1 MKILFC
7 ITSLDF
13 GGAQRAAVNLV
24 NEWVTRGN
32 DVKII
37 LTYSNAPSINYKLNP
52 LIKIEA
58 LSDLVKKRNKYLPTK
73 INRIIVLRKIACE
86 YEADVVISFMPDANI
101 LSLLALIRKKSIKI
115 VSERTFPKY
124 SNYSKYF
131 TILRCVT
138 YPMADLVVLQ
148 TSKGAE
154 WQKKNCP
161 LVKTQ
166 TIANPIIYPLPVVDP
181 IIHTDFFLNDSDNVI
196 IAVGRL
202 VPLKGFHL
210 LIKAFAKLKQKVNW
224 KLVIAGDGPE
234 KNNLLSL
241 AAGLNLTQNI
251 IFPGLVGNISSWY
264 ARADIFVLSS
274 FYEGFPNAL
283 LEAMAYGCACV
294 SFDCDT
300 GPGDIIENEVN
311 GLLIPDVGDIN
322 ALTNKLQLL
331 VENKDLRAAISQEA
345 VKVKNTFAV
354 CKIVDLWDDAI
365 NKIKA
370 RHPLQS

>member
-13 GGAQRAAVNLV
+13 GGAQRTAVNLV

-37 LTYSNAPSINYKLNP
+37 LTYSNVPSINYKLNP
-52 LIKIEA
+52 LIKIEV
-58 LSDLVKKRNKYLPTK
+58 LSDLVEKKNKYLPTR
-73 INRIIVLRKIACE
+73 INRIIVLRKIAYE
-86 YEADVVISFMPDANI
+86 YGPDVVISFMTDANI
-101 LSLLALIRKKSIKI
+101 LSLLALIRKKTIKI
-115 VSERTFPKY
+115 VSERVFPKY
-124 SNYSKYF
+124 SNYGKLF
-131 TILRCVT
+131 TILQYVT
-138 YPMADLVVLQ
+138 YPMADLIVLQ

-154 WQKKNCP
+154 WQKKNYP
-161 LVKTQ
+161 LVKCQ
-166 TIANPIIYPLPVVDP
+166 TIPNPIIYPLPVVDP
-181 IIHTDFFLNDSDNVI
+181 IIHTDLFLNACDNVV

-202 VPLKGFHL
+202 VPQKGFHL
-210 LIKAFAKLKQKVNW
+210 LIEAFAKLKQKVNW
-224 KLVIAGDGPE
+224 KLVIVGDGPE
-234 KNNLLSL
+234 KNQLLSL

-251 IFPGLVGNISSWY
+251 VFPGLVGNISSWY
-264 ARADIFVLSS
+264 ARAEIFVLSS
-274 FYEGFPNAL
+274 FYEGFPNTL
-283 LEAMAYGCACV
+283 LEAMAYGCVCV

-300 GPGDIIENEVN
+300 GPSDIIDNEVN

-354 CKIVDLWDDAI
+354 SKIVDLWDDAI
-365 NKIKA
+365 NKMKTS
-370 RHPLQS
+370 HHLQS